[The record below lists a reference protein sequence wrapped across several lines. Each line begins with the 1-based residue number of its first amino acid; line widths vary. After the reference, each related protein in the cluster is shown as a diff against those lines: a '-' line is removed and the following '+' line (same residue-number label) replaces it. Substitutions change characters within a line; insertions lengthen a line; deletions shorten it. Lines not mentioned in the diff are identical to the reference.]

1 MTDECEHLAEYVIDR
16 LNAGAKPDDL
26 ADALAAFEFVL
37 LDDEP
42 ETIH

>member
-16 LNAGAKPDDL
+16 LNAGADPDDL
-26 ADALAAFEFVL
+26 AAALETFEFVL
-37 LDDEP
+37 IDDT